1 MAWQSVYVSC
11 CRSLHGMLL
20 PMLAGVTS
28 QVWDVTST
36 FVSCWCDRH
45 IGMIVSLLLYSKIE
59 GNWDVGTLLFREY
72 LTLPVYKYGFTALK
86 IICFTAWV
94 QIVSTSSYM
103 WLIQTTSQNN
113 ISCWTYRWRILKI
126 LCFWVTPCTSAAV
139 YEYDGQQMTSEA
151 ITVRPF
157 ILPFNLGPLS
167 QRSLL

>member
-1 MAWQSVYVSC
+1 
-11 CRSLHGMLL
+11 MLFKTNL
-20 PMLAGVTS
+20 
-28 QVWDVTST
+28 
-36 FVSCWCDRH
+36 
-45 IGMIVSLLLYSKIE
+45 IGMIVSELLNSKIE
-59 GNWDVGTLLFREY
+59 GNGDVGTLLFREY
-72 LTLPVYKYGFTALK
+72 LTLPVYKYGYTALK
-86 IICFTAWV
+86 RICFTAWV

-103 WLIQTTSQNN
+103 WQIQTTSQNN

-167 QRSLL
+167 RSLEQFDRLESSISAPRSAPNPIFFTSNLATASGV